1 MDGYFSIRRNDRIE
15 FIYNISDLKA
25 IEPEEKIE
33 YIDNEELADFFKTL
47 LNKSS
52 EIDNLAGI
60 REQFLELADSFSE
73 EGQLTD
79 NRIKRICE
87 LLQTSVDLSD
97 YKVRLT
103 EEYFKNNPNAKS
115 DKEEY
120 LRTHE
125 ELLTN
130 VVREDVHYEEK
141 KKEILSELNILEKK
155 REELVTEIEEGNQ
168 KLSDRQA
175 ELEKLGEQ
183 AIEQKKQEIESLV
196 SENRKELEDV
206 QIAIEKA
213 KKEAKQFEADR
224 DTWKRACDSIKDEY
238 RTVSNDLN
246 TKIIEWAANNRTSE
260 ITKLLVSQLEMP
272 EETVEENVLSRMVNL
287 KKDVDADEIVAIL
300 CKKFEEA
307 GRVISKDDAYNYLI
321 SIVQNY
327 ITVFAGEPGTGKT
340 SLCKLLAKALG
351 LYDSRFAEILVERG
365 WTSSKDLVG
374 YYNPLTKEIESTQPR
389 FSECMK
395 KLNEENANNIVE
407 APYFVLLDEAN
418 LSPIEFYWSNF
429 NYYCDDPTHQV
440 VSYSNGEKYEF
451 GSELKFLATIN
462 YDQTTADLSPRFLD
476 RAWVISMNP
485 VSVDAIVSGL
495 MDDSVVK
502 NNSEVISL
510 EALNN
515 IFDWHNVKDKK
526 MNQITKTRLDRII
539 DKMKEGGHTISA
551 RSIHLISHYY
561 LVAEMFMSSKEVA
574 LDYAISQKILP
585 CINGNGKQY
594 KEFLNGL
601 MTICKENQL
610 NKSASIVSKILEKSE
625 HEFYSFF
632 SL

>member
-1 MDGYFSIRRNDRIE
+1 MYRYFLGAFGNKSFIRPQYEIMEDGKLRGIEDRWGEFPNGGTVSLTGISDSDTESIKNRLLQFKIDFNRDLHPGYAPYTDNSNKYQIPFNAIDDFDKDEVVEIIDIDYAIEDFINDKTKRTIRIKHRPNKQILLRYAQDCYGPFEFMISDIEDSYGDESYYTIKVFVNSGTINRYRNSDIEKIIMDGYFSIRRNDRIE
-15 FIYNISDLKA
+15 FIYNISDLKV

-60 REQFLELADSFSE
+60 REQFLKLADSFSE

-103 EEYFKNNPNAKS
+103 EEYFKNN
-115 DKEEY
+115 
-120 LRTHE
+120 
-125 ELLTN
+125 
-130 VVREDVHYEEK
+130 
-141 KKEILSELNILEKK
+141 
-155 REELVTEIEEGNQ
+155 
-168 KLSDRQA
+168 
-175 ELEKLGEQ
+175 
-183 AIEQKKQEIESLV
+183 
-196 SENRKELEDV
+196 
-206 QIAIEKA
+206 
-213 KKEAKQFEADR
+213 
-224 DTWKRACDSIKDEY
+224 
-238 RTVSNDLN
+238 
-246 TKIIEWAANNRTSE
+246 
-260 ITKLLVSQLEMP
+260 
-272 EETVEENVLSRMVNL
+272 
-287 KKDVDADEIVAIL
+287 
-300 CKKFEEA
+300 
-307 GRVISKDDAYNYLI
+307 
-321 SIVQNY
+321 
-327 ITVFAGEPGTGKT
+327 
-340 SLCKLLAKALG
+340 
-351 LYDSRFAEILVERG
+351 
-365 WTSSKDLVG
+365 
-374 YYNPLTKEIESTQPR
+374 
-389 FSECMK
+389 
-395 KLNEENANNIVE
+395 EENANNIVE
-407 APYFVLLDEAN
+407 APYLVLLDEAN

-485 VSVDAIVSGL
+485 VSVDDIVSGL
-495 MDDSVVK
+495 MDDSVVE
-502 NNSEVISL
+502 NNREVISL
-510 EALNN
+510 ETLNN

>member
-1 MDGYFSIRRNDRIE
+1 MSDSAKIVKPRPVHMRVIKEMQPVQKTETSTQIEMQEAFNGSEWIQHPMDLHVLERYVSESSILPQCIHAYRNNIPGFGIGVRYVEDTEETPEMEAEFNSAKEIIELLTIEQDTKEIFEDIIEARETYGIAYVEVIRNLANEVVQIE
-15 FIYNISDLKA
+15 FI
-25 IEPEEKIE
+25 
-33 YIDNEELADFFKTL
+33 
-47 LNKSS
+47 
-52 EIDNLAGI
+52 
-60 REQFLELADSFSE
+60 R
-73 EGQLTD
+73 
-79 NRIKRICE
+79 
-87 LLQTSVDLSD
+87 
-97 YKVRLT
+97 
-103 EEYFKNNPNAKS
+103 
-115 DKEEY
+115 
-120 LRTHE
+120 
-125 ELLTN
+125 
-130 VVREDVHYEEK
+130 
-141 KKEILSELNILEKK
+141 
-155 REELVTEIEEGNQ
+155 
-168 KLSDRQA
+168 
-175 ELEKLGEQ
+175 
-183 AIEQKKQEIESLV
+183 
-196 SENRKELEDV
+196 
-206 QIAIEKA
+206 
-213 KKEAKQFEADR
+213 
-224 DTWKRACDSIKDEY
+224 
-238 RTVSNDLN
+238 N
-246 TKIIEWAANNRTSE
+246 TPS
-260 ITKLLVSQLEMP
+260 
-272 EETVEENVLSRMVNL
+272 
-287 KKDVDADEIVAIL
+287 
-300 CKKFEEA
+300 
-307 GRVISKDDAYNYLI
+307 
-321 SIVQNY
+321 
-327 ITVFAGEPGTGKT
+327 
-340 SLCKLLAKALG
+340 
-351 LYDSRFAEILVERG
+351 
-365 WTSSKDLVG
+365 
-374 YYNPLTKEIESTQPR
+374 
-389 FSECMK
+389 MK

-407 APYFVLLDEAN
+407 APYLVLLDEAN

-485 VSVDAIVSGL
+485 VSVDVIVSGL
-495 MDDSVVK
+495 MDDSVVE

-510 EALNN
+510 ETLNN